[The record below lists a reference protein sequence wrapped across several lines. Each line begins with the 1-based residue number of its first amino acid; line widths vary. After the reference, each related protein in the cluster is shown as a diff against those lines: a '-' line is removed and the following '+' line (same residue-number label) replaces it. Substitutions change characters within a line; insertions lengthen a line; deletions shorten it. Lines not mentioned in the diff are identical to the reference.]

1 MWPGF
6 RIEKLIAIAPQFE
19 RRTNVPFGTRCNY
32 GKSHFNNYC
41 GDAEEFSSSTF
52 IQREL
57 SWRHWSCF
65 GPEMSIIPLS
75 RVATEILTSQSKL
88 FFFSSQQT
96 YNRNEINYKW
106 YFINFLICSKKCS
119 SFILEIKLL
128 NTKNSLKKKILLT
141 KLLLRM

>member
-1 MWPGF
+1 
-6 RIEKLIAIAPQFE
+6 
-19 RRTNVPFGTRCNY
+19 
-32 GKSHFNNYC
+32 
-41 GDAEEFSSSTF
+41 
-52 IQREL
+52 
-57 SWRHWSCF
+57 
-65 GPEMSIIPLS
+65 MSIIPLS

-128 NTKNSLKKKILLT
+128 NTKNSLKKKNIINQTIVKDVKILSYYI
-141 KLLLRM
+141 K